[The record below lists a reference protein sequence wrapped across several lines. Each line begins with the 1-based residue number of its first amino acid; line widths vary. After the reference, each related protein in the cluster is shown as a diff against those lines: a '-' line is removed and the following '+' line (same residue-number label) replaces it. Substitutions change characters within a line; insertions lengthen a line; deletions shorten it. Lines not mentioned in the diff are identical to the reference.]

1 VVEILKVRVIH
12 NLSGVV
18 VNEEVM
24 EGVKVRKD
32 GQGHKNSQEQGVGPE
47 NRTS

>member
-1 VVEILKVRVIH
+1 MKTLKVGVIH

-24 EGVKVRKD
+24 ESVEVRKD
-32 GQGHKNSQEQGVGPE
+32 GEGHQESQQQDVGPE
-47 NRTS
+47 Y